1 MVENLKVKVRDNG
14 FKLTRPRE
22 LVLGVLN
29 SSDMPLT
36 LNEIHL
42 KIKHIDFASVY
53 RNIKL
58 FKSLELVSEVL
69 YGDKTPRYELKEKV
83 HRHHVVCARCG
94 KVKKVNICLI
104 DTVEKNTGFKIIDHS
119 VVMKG
124 ICPDCL

>member
-1 MVENLKVKVRDNG
+1 MKVKIRDNG

-22 LVLGVLN
+22 LVLEVLDN
-29 SSDMPLT
+29 SKQPLT

-42 KIKHIDFASVY
+42 KINDIDFASVY

-94 KVKKVNICLI
+94 KVKKVDICLI

-119 VVMKG
+119 VVMRG

>member
-1 MVENLKVKVRDNG
+1 MENLKVKIRDNG

-22 LVLGVLN
+22 LVLEVLDN
-29 SSDMPLT
+29 SKQPLT

-42 KIKHIDFASVY
+42 KINDIDFASVY

-94 KVKKVNICLI
+94 KVKKVDICLI

-119 VVMKG
+119 VVMRG